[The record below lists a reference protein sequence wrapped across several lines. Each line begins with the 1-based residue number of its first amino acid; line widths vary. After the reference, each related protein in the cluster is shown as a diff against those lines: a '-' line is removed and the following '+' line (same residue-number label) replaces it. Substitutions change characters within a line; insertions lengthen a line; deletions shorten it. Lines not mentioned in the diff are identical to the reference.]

1 MKIKALPIT
10 ILFLVGVVGVAP
22 SHAIS
27 VSTPRADRTAESLMA
42 AIESRLALA
51 IPVAAAKRVSG
62 APVEDP
68 VREEQAKNA
77 FLALVMPQGVPEAE
91 ATAFIEAQFSASKY
105 VQRTLLRQWKDRPN
119 TVPQSDPPNLV
130 TEVRPALD
138 AATLKLSQA
147 FVGAWSFSQTKPKA
161 WEKSI
166 STSLANLP
174 GEWHWQKNAV
184 RIATEP
190 LS

>member
-1 MKIKALPIT
+1 MRIRALPICFV
-10 ILFLVGVVGVAP
+10 LLMSVMLVAP

-27 VSTPRADRTAESLMA
+27 VSSPRTDKTAEALMA

-68 VREEQAKNA
+68 VREEQAKSA
-77 FLALVMPQGVPEAE
+77 FLALVTPQGVPEAE

-105 VQRTLLRQWKDRPN
+105 VQRTLLRQWEDRPQ
-119 TVPQSDPPNLV
+119 TVPTGDPPNLV
-130 TEVRPALD
+130 TQVRPALD
-138 AATLKLSQA
+138 AATLKLSQV
-147 FVGAWSFSQTKPKA
+147 FVDSWKTSQTNPEA
-161 WEKSI
+161 WKKSI
-166 STSLANLP
+166 SKSLANAP
-174 GEWHWQKNAV
+174 GRWRWQKTGV
-184 RIATEP
+184 RIAAKP